1 MAVSVSGVITLLIL
15 ILGGPFLYGIAYAY
29 QRLSNKVGDSN
40 KSDKSDKDTNVGSSS
55 SSSSSSNSSSS
66 SSGELSIKS
75 GNGVVESAKPTNED
89 QHEKQETRE
98 TYKSSEY
105 IFALV
110 GYAIGIGTF
119 AYFSNAKC

>member
-40 KSDKSDKDTNVGSSS
+40 KSDKSDKDTNVGSS

-119 AYFSNAKC
+119 A

>member
-15 ILGGPFLYGIAYAY
+15 ILGGPFLYGIAYVY
-29 QRLSNKVGDSN
+29 RRLSNNKVEDSN

-55 SSSSSSNSSSS
+55 NNSSSS

-75 GNGVVESAKPTNED
+75 GNGIDSAKPTNED
-89 QHEKQETRE
+89 HQEKQETRE

-119 AYFSNAKC
+119 AYFSNSKR